1 MTWKAGKG
9 VGTQVYLVV
18 KSVQFRLV
26 CCNVH
31 KFYPKNYKNNDTQ
44 MEELGSGKIEETRLV
59 EYQQLKLNDE

>member
-1 MTWKAGKG
+1 M
-9 VGTQVYLVV
+9 YLVV